1 MSGRARDGATFSTA
15 IPVLRRDEPAL
26 TQQWARARL
35 RDLEDRYT
43 AGERALEPEIVATSL
58 RHRVLCRFTA
68 YVAVDTRVVTEGG
81 GPRRITQPVELPSG
95 WEMPGA
101 FAPPMAAAPAAMPAP
116 MPAARKA
123 RGPQLDRFDAAAG
136 GGVSPQRQL
145 HQAAKV
151 KAEAANAAPAT
162 DVRDIVAVEAR
173 RLRDAEGRPAAD
185 RRDMLADLA
194 SRLRVLLAGLT
205 GPEHA
210 ELHALV
216 ALLTADGADVD
227 AQWREARRI
236 LDAFATAD
244 ASTPPARIA
253 FWKR

>member
-1 MSGRARDGATFSTA
+1 M
-15 IPVLRRDEPAL
+15 PVLRRDEPAV
-26 TQQWARARL
+26 TAQWARARL
-35 RDLEDRYT
+35 RDLEDRVRGRRAR
-43 AGERALEPEIVATSL
+43 AGAARSSRTSL
-58 RHRVLCRFTA
+58 RFGVLCRFTA

-81 GPRRITQPVELPSG
+81 ETRRVTQPVELPSG
-95 WEMPGA
+95 WEMPDMALRAISLGA
-101 FAPPMAAAPAAMPAP
+101 SFAAPVAAAPAAMPPP

-123 RGPQLDRFDAAAG
+123 RAFPQLDRLDAATAAAG
-136 GGVSPQRQL
+136 GVPGQRQRRE
-145 HQAAKV
+145 ARA
-151 KAEAANAAPAT
+151 KAETGSAAPAT

-173 RLRDAEGRPAAD
+173 RLRDAEGRPAAE

-216 ALLTADGADVD
+216 ALLTADGDVD
-227 AQWREARRI
+227 TTWREARRV
-236 LDAFATAD
+236 LDTYAAAP
-244 ASTPPARIA
+244 ASTPPRRVA